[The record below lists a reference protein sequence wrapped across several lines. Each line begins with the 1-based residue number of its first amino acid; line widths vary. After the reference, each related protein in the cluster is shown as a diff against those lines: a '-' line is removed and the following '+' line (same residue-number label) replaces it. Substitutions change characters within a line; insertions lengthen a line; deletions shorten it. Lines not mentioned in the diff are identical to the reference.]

1 VASQRKKRTPPEQNG
16 PKRTSAPAVAPPSG
30 NGAARNGP
38 YSYGEAIDRGLE
50 AARLVVDAVDATAR
64 GAVERGVETAYAVID
79 EYMRRGRTA
88 ASQRHNSGSA
98 YTATF
103 GGAVQPPGGG
113 YPGGSA
119 GGGASGA
126 NSGPW
131 GNASTNPL
139 LAPWLQMMRLWTDS
153 MMAFMPTGGA
163 NPFAMWTGAM
173 QPRPAIAVRTSSQHP
188 VEVTVSLDA
197 GAEWFLLRAD
207 PLVSSESPNSSSI
220 AAPSIACEPGRV
232 SVSVAVPSAQPA
244 GRYTATIR
252 DSAGV
257 RRGEL
262 CVSVDAASP
271 MSATQPI

>member
-1 VASQRKKRTPPEQNG
+1 M
-16 PKRTSAPAVAPPSG
+16 SAPAAAPPSG
-30 NGAARNGP
+30 SNGLNGARNGP
-38 YSYGEAIDRGLE
+38 YSYGEAIDRSLE

-79 EYMRRGRTA
+79 EYMRRGRAA
-88 ASQRHNSGSA
+88 ASQRRNSNSA

-103 GGAVQPPGGG
+103 GGSVQQPGGG
-113 YPGGSA
+113 YPGGSS
-119 GGGASGA
+119 GGGAGGA

-131 GNASTNPL
+131 GNASNNPL

-163 NPFAMWTGAM
+163 NPFAMWTGAV
-173 QPRPAIAVRTSSQHP
+173 QPRPAIAVRTSSQLP
-188 VEVTVSLDA
+188 VEVTVNLDA

-207 PLVSSESPNSSSI
+207 PLVNAENPNSSNI
-220 AAPSIACEPGRV
+220 AAPSITCEPGRV
-232 SVSVAVPSAQPA
+232 SVSVAVPSIQAL

-252 DSAGV
+252 DSSGI

-271 MSATQPI
+271 MSATQPV